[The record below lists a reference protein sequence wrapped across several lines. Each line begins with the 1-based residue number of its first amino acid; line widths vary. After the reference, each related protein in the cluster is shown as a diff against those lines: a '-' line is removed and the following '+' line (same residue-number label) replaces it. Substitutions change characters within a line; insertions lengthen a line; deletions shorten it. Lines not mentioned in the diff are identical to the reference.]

1 MQRLSRRIRD
11 ERGFTMAELL
21 VVMMAL
27 GVIVAGAM
35 SLMQVVVR
43 QGNGVV
49 TRTDAMQRGRL
60 VLDDITR
67 QLRSQVCLNEG
78 TGSLVSAAPDTV
90 TFYAD
95 LSDGTGVPARRTLT
109 YEPATR
115 RIRETVYQGTRQT
128 TFGAVTFPA
137 QPTRNR
143 VLLSDVQRDAGAAF
157 FTYATHQGTPPR
169 LTDLPSAA
177 VSAGN
182 LGLVARIR
190 VRFSVQ
196 PHGGRGDAKAAT
208 SVQDD
213 VFLRTSNPNA
223 TSPSPTCR

>member
-1 MQRLSRRIRD
+1 MHVRRVVRD
-11 ERGFTMAELL
+11 ERGFTMVELL
-21 VVMMAL
+21 VVMMSL

-35 SLMQVVVR
+35 SLMQIVVR
-43 QGNGVV
+43 QGNGVA

-60 VLDDITR
+60 VLDDVTR

-78 TGSLVSAAPDTV
+78 TGSLVAGSQDSV

-109 YEPATR
+109 YEPTTR

-128 TFGAVTFPA
+128 TFGPVSFPT
-137 QPTRNR
+137 QPTRDR
-143 VLLSDVQRDAGAAF
+143 ILLSGVVRDGSAPF
-157 FTYATHQGTPPR
+157 FTYYRFGSTNPPR
-169 LTDLPSAA
+169 PSVLLA
-177 VSAGN
+177 VPLSAGN
-182 LGLVARIR
+182 LGLAARIQ
-190 VRFSVQ
+190 VRFAVQ
-196 PHGGRGDAKAAT
+196 PHGGGTDPRAAT

-223 TSPSPTCR
+223 TSPNPTCR